1 MGVSQSN
8 SVHKV
13 LLVEDEQGI
22 ADNVIYALTQEGVD
36 VEWLSLGQ
44 PAIAR
49 CQQPGVDLVIL
60 DVGLPDVSG
69 FEVCKSI
76 RTVSDVPVI
85 FLTARGDEIDRVVGL
100 EIGGDDYVVK
110 PFSPRELAARVKAI
124 LRRQLGLLN
133 VSAASTTSVE
143 SNDSQASVLVRGRL
157 RLDSQL
163 KRVFYDDQM
172 LDLTAYEYGILDV
185 LMQQPERIYSRE
197 LLMEKVWRSPEESF
211 DRAVDTH
218 IKTLRAKLK
227 QVDAQAD
234 VIKTHRG
241 LGYSL
246 KAEQ

>member
-1 MGVSQSN
+1 M
-8 SVHKV
+8 HKV

-22 ADNVIYALTQEGVD
+22 ADNVIYALTQEGLD

-49 CQQPGVDLVIL
+49 CQQSQVDLVIL

-76 RTVSDVPVI
+76 RSVSNVPVI

-124 LRRQLGLLN
+124 LRRQSGLLN
-133 VSAASTTSVE
+133 VSAASTASVE
-143 SNDSQASVLVRGRL
+143 SDDSQSSVLVRGRL

-172 LDLTAYEYGILDV
+172 LDLTAYEYGILEV

-227 QVDAQAD
+227 QVDEQAD